1 MVILASAVVILASAS
16 PRRRE
21 LLARL
26 IRDFVVVPSN
36 VDEALAA
43 PITPA
48 PVAALAL
55 RKARAVAGRVTE
67 GVVLGADTIVVV
79 DGQPLGKPTSHDDA
93 RAMLRRLRGR
103 SHEVITGV
111 GVVDAASRREAATAV
126 VTRVFMASFTDQA
139 IDDYVATGEPF
150 DKAGAYAIQE
160 KGSDLVAGYVG
171 SYTNVVGLPLDATR
185 RLLRDFGV

>member
-1 MVILASAVVILASAS
+1 MVILASAS

-26 IRDFVVVPSN
+26 IHDFVVVPSN

-111 GVVDAASRREAATAV
+111 GVVDAASGREAATAV
-126 VTRVFMASFTDQA
+126 VTRVFMASFSDEA

-171 SYTNVVGLPLDATR
+171 SYTNIVGLPLDATR